1 MSKDYIWEL
10 PKYGFSFNFLFF
22 MILNQIWLFLVSFGP
37 LIFWLLSSYLI
48 CYYFWIENL
57 KDILKINF
65 SVWNVLFLVFYSIF
79 IPSFVLSFQDIKW
92 FFISIQEDKLPTFF
106 WSLINTWAFMIF
118 LYSFWNLFFDS
129 LVIFSIMFL
138 LMFLLQLF
146 MLLIFRIIILLTFLR
161 K

>member
-1 MSKDYIWEL
+1 MTPFYIIWIIFWLTLLQKFYYDILHKISSFWLKINFLYRFIIRFWVIIHEFCHMFFAVLSWNKITKIDLFRVDWGEVVIMSKDYIWEL

-65 SVWNVLFLVFYSIF
+65 SVWNVLFLVFYYLNW
-79 IPSFVLSFQDIKW
+79 V
-92 FFISIQEDKLPTFF
+92 
-106 WSLINTWAFMIF
+106 
-118 LYSFWNLFFDS
+118 
-129 LVIFSIMFL
+129 
-138 LMFLLQLF
+138 
-146 MLLIFRIIILLTFLR
+146 
-161 K
+161 